1 MAATKYRN
9 GWPVLNPLAGDPSMR
24 KGRTDADL
32 LDFNRRIYAPGGMT
46 PPSAI
51 PTTQPNYPTGWQ
63 NLGGGRTQYG
73 TNQTPYGSVG
83 VTQAPSYRNA
93 AGAPLGLPSND
104 PLSIANVDPI
114 GPPSPIMGPP
124 APSTMGGFP
133 VARATGPPDLN
144 PGQDSYPVAP
154 ASPGSP
160 MSPGMPSPL
169 PGTPAGIGAAPAQN
183 AMQQHQAE
191 AATPPGMRPISN
203 ARRFFW
209 ATGRVDGSAP
219 LAAASQPTNFDATF
233 GPGATHMGGP
243 GVTWQQRLRQNQQHI
258 ADASEQRG
266 LDFSPY

>member
-9 GWPVLNPLAGDPSMR
+9 GWPVLDPLAGDPSMR

-46 PPSAI
+46 PQPSPPAS
-51 PTTQPNYPTGWQ
+51 PTPWKPAAGDYAFLN
-63 NLGGGRTQYG
+63 N
-73 TNQTPYGSVG
+73 
-83 VTQAPSYRNA
+83 PS
-93 AGAPLGLPSND
+93 GAPLSLPPDD
-104 PLSIANVDPI
+104 PMAIQN
-114 GPPSPIMGPP
+114 
-124 APSTMGGFP
+124 MGGFP
-133 VARATGPPDLN
+133 VAGAAGPTGPPALN
-144 PGQDSYPVAP
+144 PGQDSYAVAP
-154 ASPGSP
+154 ASPTSP

-169 PGTPAGIGAAPAQN
+169 PGTPAGIGAPPAQN
-183 AMQQHQAE
+183 AMQQHQVE

-243 GVTWQQRLRQNQQHI
+243 GVTWQQRQQQNQQHI
-258 ADASEQRG
+258 ADASAQRG